1 MKAIITQ
8 GATTTHGGVVSE
20 VFDKFSI
27 DGKKIHLDGMSHY
40 CPLCKK
46 TVSAI
51 GTDSTKIVM
60 GKKMVFEGDKT
71 SCGATFIGNQ
81 TLAFSTTGSKAL
93 GMDLISSLILNKESH
108 EFAERFLLQSEVT
121 NEPVRNGKY
130 EVYKNGQLVLTG
142 TTDENGMTQLI
153 TGTNS
158 EKIDIR
164 IVGKSND

>member
-27 DGKKIHLDGMSHY
+27 DGKKIHLDGMTHY
-40 CPLCKK
+40 CPLCKT

-93 GMDLISSLILNKESH
+93 GLDVISSLILNKESH
-108 EFAERFLLQSEVT
+108 EFAEQFILRDEVT
-121 NEPVRNGKY
+121 NEIVSNKAY
-130 EVYKNGQLVLTG
+130 EVYKNGHLVLSG
-142 TTDENGMTQLI
+142 ETDENGMTQLI
-153 TGTNS
+153 TGLEN
-158 EKIDIR
+158 EEIQIR
-164 IVGKSND
+164 ILNNKEV